1 MEGNVK
7 ENWLFWRPVVSKVL
21 SYTEAMAMSEEQLEN
36 VNKAIDVQLTKE
48 RAEQRKMASLS
59 KCKCK

>member
-7 ENWLFWRPVVSKVL
+7 ENWQFWRPVVLKVL
-21 SYTEAMAMSEEQLEN
+21 SYTEATAMSEEQLAN
-36 VNKAIDVQLTKE
+36 VNKAIDVQLSKD
-48 RAEQRKMASLS
+48 RAEQRKMAALS